1 MAQIIHDVDLPNTGD
16 GDPLRTAFVNQNE
29 MNTELYD
36 TKVDKVTGQGLS
48 ENNFT
53 DELKDKLDNIQ
64 EFAEVNIQSDWLQ
77 GDEDA
82 DDYIKNKPE
91 NFVSY
96 PYKAIFPFVDG
107 NVFTMPDGVAVSD
120 VRPNGSGSDIGW
132 TQVGVTLT
140 FTSYTL
146 VADDFL
152 VVIGFFN
159 PANVF
164 SPTSGSIQTI
174 TSADLAIGVDDSD
187 PENIVLS
194 FGGVVTDGATINGS
208 GTSSDPLVVIG
219 GGGGGG
225 TWGSITGTLS
235 SQTDLQNA
243 LDLKANLTDL
253 DDYLQHTGFDFQ
265 FNTVATG
272 YPYGVGAFS
281 AGTLTTQ
288 SDSISLQLNRPN
300 DIIECWTI
308 NGNASNVNGG
318 YRFGVASQNPMYVG
332 SIMFMVIRP
341 LRLTNLIGRFGLIQ
355 NEALNPNTALTGNN
369 NICLEFEDD
378 KLRFKCGTTV
388 SQSASPQYTI
398 PNTDWLYIMFE
409 VESLTEVRCKIRNSL
424 NGTLVYNEV
433 LTTNLPISQTGVNWI
448 GLRIAN
454 GATSK
459 IASADGIFQ
468 VARQMTKAKKPH
480 FLKDF

>member
-16 GDPLRTAFVNQNE
+16 GDPLRTAFVRQNE

-36 TKVDKVTGQGLS
+36 TKVDKVTGQGLC

-64 EFAEVNIQSDWLQ
+64 EFSEVNVQSDWLQ

-91 NFVSY
+91 AFVSY

-164 SPTSGSIQTI
+164 SPTSGSVQTI
-174 TSADLAIGVDDSD
+174 TSNDLAIGVDDSD

-208 GTSSDPLVVIG
+208 GTSLDPLVVIG
-219 GGGGGG
+219 GGGGSQSFEDVLQVNRTATTSPLIPNATEPTGAVNLQQLLS
-225 TWGSITGTLS
+225 GSLQRTASDLPLKFDIPSYYGSRTTPLTGDIPLDITGAIIGRVQELYHS
-235 SQTDLQNA
+235 SPTPP
-243 LDLKANLTDL
+243 
-253 DDYLQHTGFDFQ
+253 
-265 FNTVATG
+265 VI
-272 YPYGVGAFS
+272 
-281 AGTLTTQ
+281 AGTGIT
-288 SDSISLQLNRPN
+288 
-300 DIIECWTI
+300 
-308 NGNASNVNGG
+308 
-318 YRFGVASQNPMYVG
+318 
-332 SIMFMVIRP
+332 VIPRKTYQT
-341 LRLTNLIGRFGLIQ
+341 L
-355 NEALNPNTALTGNN
+355 ALNKIMLEYTEAGIVELT
-369 NICLEFEDD
+369 
-378 KLRFKCGTTV
+378 
-388 SQSASPQYTI
+388 
-398 PNTDWLYIMFE
+398 YI
-409 VESLTEVRCKIRNSL
+409 VV
-424 NGTLVYNEV
+424 
-433 LTTNLPISQTGVNWI
+433 
-448 GLRIAN
+448 
-454 GATSK
+454 
-459 IASADGIFQ
+459 
-468 VARQMTKAKKPH
+468 
-480 FLKDF
+480 